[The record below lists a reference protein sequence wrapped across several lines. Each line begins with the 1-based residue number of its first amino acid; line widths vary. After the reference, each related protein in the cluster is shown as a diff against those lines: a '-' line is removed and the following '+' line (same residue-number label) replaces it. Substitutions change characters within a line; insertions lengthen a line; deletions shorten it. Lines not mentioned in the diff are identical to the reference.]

1 MSPMSR
7 PLESRSRVNCH
18 STMRGDL
25 LRVLD
30 AGQRPERGLPAVL
43 VGDRGGQLDLVP
55 PPVEGVDHGG
65 VLLAEVTRT
74 RKVRR
79 GYVAEKYATVIDAF
93 YGGRDEVEL
102 TTTITYEDGRQA
114 ALRSLARVQDA
125 EEIAAHG

>member
-55 PPVEGVDHGG
+55 PPVKAAVPGAELPGAFPPPTLPVRVDLGAVSVGVFVGRMEG
-65 VLLAEVTRT
+65 RN
-74 RKVRR
+74 
-79 GYVAEKYATVIDAF
+79 
-93 YGGRDEVEL
+93 
-102 TTTITYEDGRQA
+102 
-114 ALRSLARVQDA
+114 LRHA
-125 EEIAAHG
+125 G

>member
-65 VLLAEVTRT
+65 VLLGDVPPANLARA
-74 RKVRR
+74 
-79 GYVAEKYATVIDAF
+79 GDLGEKYATVIDAF

-102 TTTITYEDGRQA
+102 T
-114 ALRSLARVQDA
+114 
-125 EEIAAHG
+125 